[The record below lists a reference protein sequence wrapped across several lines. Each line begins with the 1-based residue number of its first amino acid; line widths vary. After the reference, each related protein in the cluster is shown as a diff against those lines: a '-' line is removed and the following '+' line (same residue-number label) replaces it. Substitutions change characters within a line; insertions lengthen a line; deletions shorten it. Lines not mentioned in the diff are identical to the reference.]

1 MKKTYFIAFSLF
13 VFLLSCGQKNPDL
26 PTKRPDD
33 LVIDYHVDGG
43 MMDYSV
49 QIDVSAD
56 SCHFRKREDGKVV
69 EKRFKLS
76 IAERDSLYTL
86 LQKNSF
92 NKIKYNTEKG
102 TVYDRGGVSVTIGW
116 DKNKIIVSDAQS
128 NFVQEKWY
136 EQWRAV
142 TEGID
147 GMISRKAG
155 VKN

>member
-1 MKKTYFIAFSLF
+1 
-13 VFLLSCGQKNPDL
+13 
-26 PTKRPDD
+26 
-33 LVIDYHVDGG
+33 
-43 MMDYSV
+43 
-49 QIDVSAD
+49 
-56 SCHFRKREDGKVV
+56 
-69 EKRFKLS
+69 
-76 IAERDSLYTL
+76 
-86 LQKNSF
+86 
-92 NKIKYNTEKG
+92 
-102 TVYDRGGVSVTIGW
+102 TIGW